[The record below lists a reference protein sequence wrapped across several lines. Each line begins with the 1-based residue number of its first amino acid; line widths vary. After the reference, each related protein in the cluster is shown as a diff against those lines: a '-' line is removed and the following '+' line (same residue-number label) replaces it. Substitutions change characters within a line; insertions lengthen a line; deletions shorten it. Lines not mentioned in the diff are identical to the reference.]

1 MTEVKFP
8 SMVDMPDKEYFA
20 HPAIDQTGLKKF
32 MESPR
37 AYAWHKLNPL
47 DNSTLAFGKAAH
59 SLILGSGP
67 KVERKLDGRTK
78 AGKAQAEQAKSD
90 DLVILSGSDYEKLQN
105 MVDYA
110 PDMNSLV
117 EGKPEI
123 ALFAIDPTTGLQLKG
138 KADWLPDHPDM
149 DGVMWLYDYKTTGHD
164 VQDFTGSAYKFGY
177 HIQAAFYMMLYR
189 LVTGYQG
196 AMGFRF
202 VVQEK
207 QEPYDWMI
215 WELSENDPEISL
227 VAVKQIREA
236 LDRFSF
242 YRKNHIPL
250 EDMLNQGLSKTPM
263 PIRFTDWQM
272 NHLIG
277 DDDQWEM

>member
-1 MTEVKFP
+1 
-8 SMVDMPDKEYFA
+8 
-20 HPAIDQTGLKKF
+20 
-32 MESPR
+32 
-37 AYAWHKLNPL
+37 
-47 DNSTLAFGKAAH
+47 
-59 SLILGSGP
+59 
-67 KVERKLDGRTK
+67 
-78 AGKAQAEQAKSD
+78 
-90 DLVILSGSDYEKLQN
+90 

-123 ALFAIDPTTGLQLKG
+123 ALFAIDPATGLELKG

-236 LDRFSF
+236 LDRLSF

-250 EDMLNQGLSKTPM
+250 GDMLNQVLSKTPM

>member
-1 MTEVKFP
+1 
-8 SMVDMPDKEYFA
+8 
-20 HPAIDQTGLKKF
+20 
-32 MESPR
+32 
-37 AYAWHKLNPL
+37 
-47 DNSTLAFGKAAH
+47 
-59 SLILGSGP
+59 
-67 KVERKLDGRTK
+67 
-78 AGKAQAEQAKSD
+78 
-90 DLVILSGSDYEKLQN
+90 
-105 MVDYA
+105 
-110 PDMNSLV
+110 
-117 EGKPEI
+117 
-123 ALFAIDPTTGLQLKG
+123 
-138 KADWLPDHPDM
+138 
-149 DGVMWLYDYKTTGHD
+149 MWLYDYKTTGHD

-236 LDRFSF
+236 LDRLSF

-250 EDMLNQGLSKTPM
+250 EDMLNQGLPKTPM